1 MKKFIFV
8 ALMSFVLIG
17 MTACSKDKDLTGTKW
32 AASIVETE
40 EGYTITVDMLLSF
53 NSETAGTLSAT
64 ALGYTY
70 SQDFTYTYDG
80 KGEGTL
86 TAKDPESGIETTE
99 PFTIEGDKLTVKEAT
114 GDIVFTKQ

>member
-32 AASIVETE
+32 AASIVETD
-40 EGYTITVDMLLSF
+40 ITVDMLLSF

-86 TAKDPESGIETTE
+86 TAKDPDSGIETTE
-99 PFTIEGDKLTVKEAT
+99 PFTIDGDKLTVKEAT